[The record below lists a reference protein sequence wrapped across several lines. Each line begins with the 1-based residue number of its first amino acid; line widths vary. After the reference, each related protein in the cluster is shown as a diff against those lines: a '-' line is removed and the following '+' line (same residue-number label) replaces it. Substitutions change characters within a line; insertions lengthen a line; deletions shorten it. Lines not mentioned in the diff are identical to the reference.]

1 MWDALDFP
9 FFQRA
14 LAAGL
19 LASVAGG
26 IIGTYVTVRRMVS
39 VSGGL
44 SHAAF
49 GGVGLGYFFGFNP
62 MMGALG
68 FGLLSGLGVGLAY
81 RRLGSGLDTLIAM
94 VWAVGMAL
102 GMIFIA
108 MTPGYA
114 PDLTSYLFGSLV
126 LVSKD
131 YLYLIA
137 GVDVVIL
144 VAVALLFDHFRA
156 IAFDEEFAQVVG
168 EPVEG
173 LFLTLMA
180 LIALA
185 VVSLI
190 RVVGVILVIA
200 LLSLPAAI
208 AQQWSVDLKK
218 MMVLAVLV
226 SALCTTAGLFL
237 SFWLSSAWGLD
248 VPTGPLIVLLAASL
262 YGLSSL
268 SRLSSALGAEKSEG
282 AN

>member
-144 VAVALLFDHFRA
+144 VAVALLFDHFRV

-237 SFWLSSAWGLD
+237 SFWLSNAWGLD
-248 VPTGPLIVLLAASL
+248 VPTGPLIVLLTAAL

-268 SRLSSALGAEKSEG
+268 SRLSSALRAGKSEG
-282 AN
+282 PN

>member
-1 MWDALDFP
+1 MDALDFP

-14 LAAGL
+14 LVAGL

-26 IIGTYVTVRRMVS
+26 VIGTFVMVRRMVS
-39 VSGGL
+39 VAGGL

-49 GGVGLGYFFGFNP
+49 GGVGLGYFLGFSP
-62 MMGALG
+62 MSGALG

-81 RRLGSGLDTLIAM
+81 RRLGSALDTLIAM

-102 GMIFIA
+102 GMLFIA
-108 MTPGYA
+108 LTPGYA

-126 LVSKD
+126 LVSRD
-131 YLYLIA
+131 YIFLIA
-137 GVDVVIL
+137 GVDLVVL
-144 VAVALLFDHFRA
+144 VTVAVLFDHLRA
-156 IAFDEEFAQVVG
+156 TAFDEEFAEVAG

-173 LFLTLMA
+173 LFLILMGLTA
-180 LIALA
+180 LT

-208 AQQWSVDLKK
+208 AQQWSQGLKR

-226 SALCTTAGLFL
+226 SAFCTTCGLFL

-248 VPTGPLIVLLAASL
+248 APAGPLIVLLAASL
-262 YGLSSL
+262 YGLSNAFRVGKTEVPS
-268 SRLSSALGAEKSEG
+268 
-282 AN
+282 

>member
-1 MWDALDFP
+1 MMDALDFP

-14 LAAGL
+14 LVAGL

-26 IIGTYVTVRRMVS
+26 VIGTFVMVRRMVS
-39 VSGGL
+39 VAGGL

-49 GGVGLGYFFGFNP
+49 GGVGLGYFLGFSP
-62 MMGALG
+62 MSGALG

-81 RRLGSGLDTLIAM
+81 RRLGSALDTLIAM

-102 GMIFIA
+102 GMLFIA
-108 MTPGYA
+108 LTPGYA

-126 LVSKD
+126 LVSRD
-131 YLYLIA
+131 YIFLIA
-137 GVDVVIL
+137 GVDLVVL
-144 VAVALLFDHFRA
+144 VTVAVLFDHLRA
-156 IAFDEEFAQVVG
+156 TAFDEEFAEVAG

-173 LFLTLMA
+173 LFLILMGLTA
-180 LIALA
+180 LT

-208 AQQWSVDLKK
+208 AQQWSQDLKR

-226 SALCTTAGLFL
+226 SAFCTTCGLFL
-237 SFWLSSAWGLD
+237 SFWLSGAWGLD
-248 VPTGPLIVLLAASL
+248 APAGPLIVLLAASL
-262 YGLSSL
+262 YGLSNAFRFGKTEAPS
-268 SRLSSALGAEKSEG
+268 
-282 AN
+282 

>member
-26 IIGTYVTVRRMVS
+26 IIGTYVMVRRMVS
-39 VSGGL
+39 ISGGL

-208 AQQWSVDLKK
+208 AQQWSMDLKK
-218 MMVLAVLV
+218 IMVLAVLV

-237 SFWLSSAWGLD
+237 SFWLSNAWGLD

-262 YGLSSL
+262 YGLSSF
-268 SRLSSALGAEKSEG
+268 SSALRAGKSEG

>member
-1 MWDALDFP
+1 MWDALEFP

-237 SFWLSSAWGLD
+237 SFWLSNAWGLD

-268 SRLSSALGAEKSEG
+268 SRLSSALGAGKSEG

>member
-26 IIGTYVTVRRMVS
+26 IIGTYVMVRRMVS

-190 RVVGVILVIA
+190 RIVGVILVIA

-237 SFWLSSAWGLD
+237 SFWLSNAWGLD
-248 VPTGPLIVLLAASL
+248 APTGPLIVLLAASL
-262 YGLSSL
+262 YGLSSF
-268 SRLSSALGAEKSEG
+268 SSTLRAGKSEG
-282 AN
+282 VN

>member
-1 MWDALDFP
+1 MWDALEFP

-19 LASVAGG
+19 LVSVAGG
-26 IIGTYVTVRRMVS
+26 IIGTYVMVRRMVS
-39 VSGGL
+39 ISGGL

-68 FGLLSGLGVGLAY
+68 FGLLSGLGVGIAY
-81 RRLGSGLDTLIAM
+81 RRFGSGLDTLIAM

-102 GMIFIA
+102 GMVFIA

-126 LVSKD
+126 LVSRE

-144 VAVALLFDHFRA
+144 LAVALLSDRFRA

-226 SALCTTAGLFL
+226 SGFCTTAGLFL
-237 SFWLSSAWGLD
+237 SFWLSNAWGLD

-262 YGLSSL
+262 YGVSSL
-268 SRLSSALGAEKSEG
+268 TSAVRAGKSEV